1 MTSTTSRSPSR
12 ASQYTIRDTVSPI
25 TPQAGCAAVDANE
38 VTCDAT
44 GISSVHVDT
53 KDMDDTVSQTS
64 STPATIEGGPGNDTL
79 TGGPGDDVLDGGT
92 GADLLVGGA
101 GTDLATYRPRQASVT
116 VLLDNV
122 ANDGQT
128 GEGDN
133 VQTEDVAGG
142 AAADVLS
149 GDGGPNSL
157 QGRFGDDRLYGNGG
171 NDNLDGSGG
180 NDVLVGGA
188 GRDVLE
194 GNTGID
200 TADYSGRGNPVKV
213 TLAGLQDDGAVG
225 EGDNVRA
232 ENVIGG
238 QGDDQITG
246 DAADNTLDGGPGADV
261 LRGLDGNDTLLAR
274 DGVVDTAIDCDGG
287 TTPGSA
293 DSAVIDTLDPAPTG
307 CESVSPG

>member
-1 MTSTTSRSPSR
+1 MGGGGTDR
-12 ASQYTIRDTVSPI
+12 ATYVTRTNPVTV
-25 TPQAGCAAVDANE
+25 TLDNLANDGEAGEGDNVQTEDVDGGTAADVLSGDAN
-38 VTCDAT
+38 
-44 GISSVHVDT
+44 S
-53 KDMDDTVSQTS
+53 
-64 STPATIEGGPGNDTL
+64 NTL
-79 TGGPGDDVLDGGT
+79 TGGPGADTLDGGTGADLLVGGGGTERATYVTRTTPVTVTLDNLANDGAVGEGDNVQTEDVDGGTAADVLSGDANSNTLTGGPGADALDGGT

-101 GTDLATYRPRQASVT
+101 GTDLATYRSRQASVT

-122 ANDGQT
+122 ENDGQA

-133 VQTEDVAGG
+133 VQTENVAGG

-213 TLAGLQDDGAVG
+213 TLDGLQNDGAVG
-225 EGDNVRA
+225 EGDNVRRR
-232 ENVIGG
+232 
-238 QGDDQITG
+238 T
-246 DAADNTLDGGPGADV
+246 
-261 LRGLDGNDTLLAR
+261 
-274 DGVVDTAIDCDGG
+274 
-287 TTPGSA
+287 
-293 DSAVIDTLDPAPTG
+293 
-307 CESVSPG
+307 